1 MKKYLIAL
9 VLVLLTASSL
19 LAQDFKTLTLYS
31 ETHGK
36 TVDTVTNTGVRIVA
50 IPNTPQYFDA
60 GGIQARVDKIS
71 GTGAGVIRAVAS
83 YDGVNFFRII
93 PTDSLN
99 VTNVTTAYKAFV
111 LTSYPYNYVGISY
124 TGSGTMAYKLQGTA
138 WLKRKPV
145 K

>member
-19 LAQDFKTLTLYS
+19 FAQVTMYS

-36 TVDTVTNTGVRIVA
+36 TVDTVTNTGVRTVA
-50 IPNTPQYFDA
+50 IPNTPQFFDFV
-60 GGIQARVDKIS
+60 GFQARVDKIS

-83 YDGVNFFRII
+83 FDGVNFFRIL
-93 PTDSLN
+93 PTDSLI
-99 VTNVTTAYKAFV
+99 VTNVTTAYKQFV
-111 LTSYPYNYVGISY
+111 LTSFPYNYVGIQY
-124 TGSGTMAYKLQGTA
+124 TGAGTMAYKLQGTA
-138 WLKRKPV
+138 WLKRRPV

>member
-19 LAQDFKTLTLYS
+19 FAQDTRVLTMYS

-36 TVDTVTNTGVRIVA
+36 TVDTVTNTGVRTVA
-50 IPNTPQYFDA
+50 IPNTPQYYDV
-60 GGIQARVDKIS
+60 GGIVARVDKIS

-83 YDGVNFFRII
+83 YDGVNFFRIL

-99 VTNVTTAYKAFV
+99 VTNVTTAYKSFP
-111 LTSYPYNYVGISY
+111 LPSYPYNYVGVQY
-124 TGSGTMAYKLQGTA
+124 TGAGTMAYKLQGTT
-138 WLKRKPV
+138 WLKRRPTK
-145 K
+145 